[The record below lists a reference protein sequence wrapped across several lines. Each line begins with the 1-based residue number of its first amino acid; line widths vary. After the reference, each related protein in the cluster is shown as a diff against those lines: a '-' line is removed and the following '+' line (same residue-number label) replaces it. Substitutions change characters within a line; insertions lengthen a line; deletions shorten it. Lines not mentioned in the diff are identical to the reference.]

1 MSEFVIL
8 KAFKVNIHHSTALPL
23 RIVEVIQ
30 HPPFYNW
37 LKCNIDGTA
46 LGNPGQVA
54 CAGIFRNNHV
64 EYIGCFAMNLGVD
77 NALFDEIMRIILAIE
92 CAIERNSSTFFNM
105 IIPIIIPT
113 KISAHKFK

>member
-8 KAFKVNIHHSTALPL
+8 KAFKVNIHYSTAL

-46 LGNPGQVA
+46 

-64 EYIGCFAMNLGVD
+64 ENIGCFAMNLGVD

>member
-1 MSEFVIL
+1 
-8 KAFKVNIHHSTALPL
+8 
-23 RIVEVIQ
+23 
-30 HPPFYNW
+30 
-37 LKCNIDGTA
+37 
-46 LGNPGQVA
+46 
-54 CAGIFRNNHV
+54 
-64 EYIGCFAMNLGVD
+64 MNLGVD